1 MDWMTTLQPMPELR
15 PMFEPEAGESPA
27 PRNGFHV
34 RRAGLG
40 VFAAVYLRDGQ
51 ADTRYA
57 DFRRWKDDPTGQATT
72 LDSMAGAIVILI
84 REWCPA
90 VPSDWLV
97 TAPPQ
102 GASEGQVYAAGVLGR
117 EVAARLNL
125 DFQTTLRRTGGAKKW
140 HHPRKSMRQAPYTVA
155 VVPPSVCL
163 IVDDWVS
170 SGSSMRLAREAFA
183 AAGVPSF
190 GMAWGAN

>member
-1 MDWMTTLQPMPELR
+1 MDWMIALQPMPDLR
-15 PMFEPEAGESPA
+15 PMFEPEPGESTA
-27 PRNGFHV
+27 TRNGFYV

-57 DFRRWKDDPTGQATT
+57 QFKAWKADPSGQATT
-72 LDSMAGAIVILI
+72 LDSMAAAIVILI

-90 VPSDWLV
+90 VPTDWIV

-117 EVAARLNL
+117 EVAARSNL
-125 DFQTTLRRTGGAKKW
+125 DFQTCLRRTGGAKKW
-140 HHPRKSMRQAPYTVA
+140 HHPRESMRQAPYTVA
-155 VVPPSVCL
+155 VAPPAVAL
-163 IVDDWVS
+163 IVDDWIS
-170 SGSSMRLAREAFA
+170 SGSTMRLAREAFA

-190 GMAWGAN
+190 GMAWGCD